1 MRVSNAAQ
9 RLQIKG
15 VGVSYSLP
23 GHTQTQLG
31 PRSLKA
37 HKPIRAINA
46 TLFDQNVHNELPHA
60 VNDSGREAL
69 NQARPSP
76 ARQGRH
82 FIAQVPVGH
91 LC

>member
-1 MRVSNAAQ
+1 MANQGRGRVVLITRS
-9 RLQIKG
+9 
-15 VGVSYSLP
+15 
-23 GHTQTQLG
+23 HTDIG

-69 NQARPSP
+69 NHVRPSP

-82 FIAQVPVGH
+82 YIAQVPVGH